1 MTQGIEAVN
10 YSVNT
15 IFDPQGG
22 DASRHV
28 TMKLG
33 HATQEKCR
41 DSLFPVSILSKIAAG
56 DQKAF
61 RRLYRENCT
70 LVYTIALRVLRDTSL
85 A

>member
-1 MTQGIEAVN
+1 MTQGIDALN

-28 TMKLG
+28 TVKSG

-41 DSLFPVSILSKIAAG
+41 DSLFPVSIFSKIAAG
-56 DQKAF
+56 DQSAF
-61 RRLYRENCT
+61 QNLYR
-70 LVYTIALRVLRDTSL
+70 
-85 A
+85 